1 MMLKISKLSKLCK
14 KRWFIYAN
22 SDFDEILKMMIINL
36 DYDYIELRIW
46 NAELYLFNNIE
57 YTLLYNDYKFA
68 TIKISKLNSIMILE
82 PTIYEAIRLFEIKIF
97 NNEQKMFV
105 ISSDNYGEYT
115 SITMDKSINE
125 EILCKLFGNI
135 FTKD

>member
-1 MMLKISKLSKLCK
+1 MKFKISKLSKLCK
-14 KRWFIYAN
+14 KRWFIYSN

-46 NAELYLFNNIE
+46 SAELWLFYNIE

-68 TIKISKLNSIMILE
+68 IIKINKLNSIMILE

-97 NNEQKMFV
+97 NNGQNLFD

-115 SITMDKSINE
+115 SITMDKTVSEENIN
-125 EILCKLFGNI
+125 KLLDI
-135 FTKD
+135 IDKK

>member
-1 MMLKISKLSKLCK
+1 
-14 KRWFIYAN
+14 
-22 SDFDEILKMMIINL
+22 MMIINL

-46 NAELYLFNNIE
+46 SAELWLFYNIE

-68 TIKISKLNSIMILE
+68 IIKINKLNSIMILE

-97 NNEQKMFV
+97 NNGQNLFD

-115 SITMDKSINE
+115 SITMDKTVSEENIN
-125 EILCKLFGNI
+125 KLLDI
-135 FTKD
+135 IDKK